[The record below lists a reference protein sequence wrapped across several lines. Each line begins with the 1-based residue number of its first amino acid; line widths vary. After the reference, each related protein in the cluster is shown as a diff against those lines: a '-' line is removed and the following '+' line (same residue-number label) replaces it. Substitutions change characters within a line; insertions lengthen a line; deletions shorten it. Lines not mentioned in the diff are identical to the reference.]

1 MAEREE
7 RYLRHGLEKGICP
20 SCGGSS
26 IKGTRVG
33 TGQFKDGV
41 FCSLGCQ
48 AEYYKLEY
56 AQKFALMKE
65 KWNSDG

>member
-7 RYLRHGLEKGICP
+7 TYLRHCLERGVCP
-20 SCGGSS
+20 YCGGPL
-26 IKGTRVG
+26 IEGTRVG
-33 TGQFKDGV
+33 TGQFEDGV

-56 AQKFALMKE
+56 AQKLALMKE
-65 KWNSDG
+65 K